1 MSYIQKTDDERFIEL
16 LGEHIKISEQLI
28 DLGKVG
34 TLSLTTQRFQQD
46 ANRKMISDQQK
57 EIAENKVAI
66 EAAKD
71 TARDIIEL
79 AKEEAKKIK
88 NASMT
93 VRAEANTLKEQA
105 EKMKEDAEKLMWEAK
120 KAVKVCV

>member
-1 MSYIQKTDDERFIEL
+1 MVSWPHGCQWQDSRSISKRIGGTMSFIQMSDDERFIEL
-16 LGEHIKISEQLI
+16 LGEQIKISEQLI

-57 EIAENKVAI
+57 EIAENKSAI

-71 TARDIIEL
+71 TAKDIIEL

-93 VRAEANTLKEQA
+93 VRAEAK
-105 EKMKEDAEKLMWEAK
+105 
-120 KAVKVCV
+120 

>member
-1 MSYIQKTDDERFIEL
+1 MSYIQMSDDERFIEL
-16 LGEHIKISEQLI
+16 LGEQIKISEQLI

-34 TLSLTTQRFQQD
+34 ALSLKTQRFQQD

-57 EIAENKVAI
+57 EITENKAAI
-66 EAAKD
+66 EAAKN

-105 EKMKEDAEKLMWEAK
+105 EKMKEEAEKLMWEAK
-120 KAVKVCV
+120 KGVKV